1 MGELEELTYL
11 KTVGDLRQHIGQ
23 VLHFSYPHYD
33 KKIVAYMKKLTRV
46 PTETYGGVKVKDT
59 DPIPN
64 GFMTYGT
71 HLVILS
77 SQNKYM
83 KTPCV
88 RYMNEEN
95 MSNAFD
101 HIRIPTKEEMNL
113 YNNLMRH
120 ARIFGLQT
128 AWTFLGN
135 YIPVASK

>member
-1 MGELEELTYL
+1 MKRKRNMGELEEPIYL

-23 VLHFSYPHYD
+23 VIHYSYNYYGT
-33 KKIVAYMKKLTRV
+33 KTVAYMKKLTRV
-46 PTETYGGVKVKDT
+46 PSETYGGVKVKDT

-64 GFMTYGT
+64 GFMMYGT
-71 HLVILS
+71 NLVVLTS
-77 SQNKYM
+77 GNKHM

-101 HIRIPTKEEMNL
+101 HIRIPTKEEMKL

-120 ARIFGLQT
+120 ARIFGLE
-128 AWTFLGN
+128 N
-135 YIPVASK
+135 E

>member
-1 MGELEELTYL
+1 MTIKKRNMGELEELTYL
-11 KTVGDLRQHIGQ
+11 KTIGDLRQHIGQ
-23 VLHFSYPHYD
+23 VIHYSYVLYGGT
-33 KKIVAYMKKLTRV
+33 KTVVAYMKKLTRV
-46 PTETYGGVKVKDT
+46 PSETYGGVKVKDT

-71 HLVILS
+71 NLVILTS
-77 SQNKYM
+77 GNKHM

-120 ARIFGLQT
+120 VRIFGLE
-128 AWTFLGN
+128 N
-135 YIPVASK
+135 E